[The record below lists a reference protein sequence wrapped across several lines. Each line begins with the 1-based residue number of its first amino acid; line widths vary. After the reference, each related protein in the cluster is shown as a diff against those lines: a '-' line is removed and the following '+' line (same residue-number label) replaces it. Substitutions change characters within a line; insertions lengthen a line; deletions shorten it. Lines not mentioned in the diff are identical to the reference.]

1 VNHLRGRGTPD
12 IKNGQEE
19 EVSPE
24 LKQLLGESLL
34 HFKKG

>member
-1 VNHLRGRGTPD
+1 VNDLRGRGTPD
-12 IKNGQEE
+12 IKNGQE